1 MPFLRFEMKTTPLCA
16 ASGFWVPYPRW
27 SGSSTSK
34 VDISKHLGL
43 FGNTGCW
50 WSWQHQAKT
59 TGEGSS
65 PPQGAQSRTP

>member
-1 MPFLRFEMKTTPLCA
+1 MKLGRFSLGHAVEADLTKTVSESLTCPPLEEMKTTPLCA

-50 WSWQHQAKT
+50 
-59 TGEGSS
+59 
-65 PPQGAQSRTP
+65 